1 MIQKIAVIGAGT
13 MGHSIA
19 LNFAI
24 YGLNVNIYDP
34 DWKSVEK
41 AKDEIQR
48 QLDLLQEVGNIDI
61 QNKINTLKSIQ
72 FYTSLKETVA
82 DREFVV
88 EAVPE
93 NLELKQ
99 DLFKNLD
106 DYCPPKTILASNT
119 SSLDLESMMAKVSEI
134 RKKRILITHWYNP
147 AHIMPLVEIS
157 NFGNIH
163 KDVYEDVKSLHMSIG
178 KQCIEVLK
186 NIPGLVANRIQ
197 QSVAREVFSLM
208 EQQAASPEDI
218 EKALMFGPAFRYATT
233 GQLMIA
239 DMGGLDIWCTVGD
252 NLLKDM
258 ENRQFSSPLL
268 REKTSEGKL
277 GLKSG
282 EGFFKYRKVE
292 EEEIKKQFNRKLLHQ
307 LNASQYYMNHIK

>member
-1 MIQKIAVIGAGT
+1 
-13 MGHSIA
+13 
-19 LNFAI
+19 
-24 YGLNVNIYDP
+24 
-34 DWKSVEK
+34 
-41 AKDEIQR
+41 
-48 QLDLLQEVGNIDI
+48 
-61 QNKINTLKSIQ
+61 
-72 FYTSLKETVA
+72 
-82 DREFVV
+82 
-88 EAVPE
+88 
-93 NLELKQ
+93 
-99 DLFKNLD
+99 
-106 DYCPPKTILASNT
+106 
-119 SSLDLESMMAKVSEI
+119 
-134 RKKRILITHWYNP
+134 
-147 AHIMPLVEIS
+147 MPLVEIS
-157 NFGNIH
+157 NFGNNH
-163 KDVYEDVKSLHMSIG
+163 QDVYEDVKSLHMLIG

-282 EGFFKYRKVE
+282 EGFLNIEKM
-292 EEEIKKQFNRKLLHQ
+292 KQRKLRNSLIE
-307 LNASQYYMNHIK
+307 SSFIS